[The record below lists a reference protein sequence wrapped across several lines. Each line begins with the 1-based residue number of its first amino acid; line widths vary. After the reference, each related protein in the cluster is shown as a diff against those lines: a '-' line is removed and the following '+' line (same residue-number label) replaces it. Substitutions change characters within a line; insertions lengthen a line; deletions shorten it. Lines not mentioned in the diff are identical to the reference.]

1 MGLGER
7 SQSAHITIIPDY
19 RLYPK
24 TVKAH
29 MSDEV
34 RGLAS
39 QIEQVA
45 KESDDKFK
53 LLDSKLD
60 AIIQALALA
69 SSDGVDAATTII
81 HPPTP
86 DDEGDSEDGDV
97 GLGLDAIDVGG
108 APHDAATGSVTA
120 APAATVTT
128 GDVDEGYSID
138 LLQLDQI
145 QSTAHDSDH
154 SDDDAEIS

>member
-1 MGLGER
+1 M
-7 SQSAHITIIPDY
+7 T
-19 RLYPK
+19 
-24 TVKAH
+24 
-29 MSDEV
+29 DEV

-39 QIEQVA
+39 QIEALQRATDSKMEALQRAADDKLSQVA

-108 APHDAATGSVTA
+108 APHDAATGLVTA

-154 SDDDAEIS
+154 SDDDAKI

>member
-1 MGLGER
+1 M
-7 SQSAHITIIPDY
+7 T
-19 RLYPK
+19 
-24 TVKAH
+24 
-29 MSDEV
+29 DEV

-39 QIEQVA
+39 QIEALQGATDSKMEALQALQRAADDKVSQVA

-69 SSDGVDAATTII
+69 SSDGVDAGTTII

-108 APHDAATGSVTA
+108 APHDAGTGPVTA

-128 GDVDEGYSID
+128 SDVDEGYSID

-145 QSTAHDSDH
+145 QSAAHDSDH
-154 SDDDAEIS
+154 SDDDAKIL

>member
-29 MSDEV
+29 MTDEV

-39 QIEQVA
+39 QIEALSQVA

-69 SSDGVDAATTII
+69 SSAQGDGAEAA
-81 HPPTP
+81 
-86 DDEGDSEDGDV
+86 
-97 GLGLDAIDVGG
+97 
-108 APHDAATGSVTA
+108 A
-120 APAATVTT
+120 APT
-128 GDVDEGYSID
+128 S
-138 LLQLDQI
+138 
-145 QSTAHDSDH
+145 
-154 SDDDAEIS
+154 AE